1 MKQILEKLCLSIC
14 GLQQPIAQSIRLT
27 MNEQEREV
35 LEQLEHAESC
45 TPQWGAR
52 DQDCLA
58 LHSQMTLQTVQSG
71 LEQSLFTHA
80 ALTFTWERH
89 LVAHS
94 ALPIPA
100 PALCPCRIVA
110 NIPTP
115 PAQTQKEEVQGYTSG
130 AQEHKL
136 YPLCAFLSQHTGPR
150 GWPALQ
156 AASSSHATPTLGKG
170 WHKEGTACLI

>member
-1 MKQILEKLCLSIC
+1 MKQILGKLSLSIC
-14 GLQQPIAQSIRLT
+14 GFQQPIAQSIRLT

-35 LEQLEHAESC
+35 LEQLEQAESC

-52 DQDCLA
+52 DQECLA
-58 LHSQMTLQTVQSG
+58 LHSQMTLQTAHSG

-89 LVAHS
+89 LMVLS
-94 ALPIPA
+94 ALPIP
-100 PALCPCRIVA
+100 PALCPYRIVA

-115 PAQTQKEEVQGYTSG
+115 SAQTQKEEVQGYASG

-136 YPLCAFLSQHTGPR
+136 YPLCAALSQHTGPR
-150 GWPALQ
+150 RWPALQ
-156 AASSSHATPTLGKG
+156 AASWSHATPTLGKG